1 MTELELQAQ
10 VADYI
15 RLQYPSVIFHSDFGS
30 GIKLTMGQA
39 IKQKRL
45 NGGRRSWP
53 DMFLAEPYVPKATM
67 RLATKKEV
75 KEAEKKLGDLSG
87 LTVTKWIYHY
97 YGLFIELK
105 KEGTRIFKK
114 DGRLVADEHIREQFD
129 MLHDLR
135 ARGYAAEFACGFD
148 EAKKL
153 IDDYMKGRYAHN
165 D

>member
-15 RLQYPSVIFHSDFGS
+15 RLQYPNVIFHSDFGS

-53 DMFLAEPYVPKATM
+53 DMFIAETVISKIRHDDGSHNAY
-67 RLATKKEV
+67 
-75 KEAEKKLGDLSG
+75 SG
-87 LTVTKWIYHY
+87 LFV
-97 YGLFIELK
+97 ELK
-105 KEGTRIFKK
+105 REGTRIFKK
-114 DGRLVADEHIREQFD
+114 DGTLVSDAHIREQFD

-153 IDDYMKGRYAHN
+153 IDDYMKGRYAHV

>member
-10 VADYI
+10 VADYL
-15 RLQYPSVIFHSDFGS
+15 RLQYPDVIFHSDFGS

-45 NGGRRSWP
+45 NGGRRAWP
-53 DMFLAEPYVPKATM
+53 DMFLAEPMARKIDLSKDSPFDKAT
-67 RLATKKEV
+67 
-75 KEAEKKLGDLSG
+75 KL
-87 LTVTKWIYHY
+87 VMYA
-97 YGLFIELK
+97 GLFIELK
-105 KEGTRIFKK
+105 REGTRIFKK
-114 DGRLVADEHIREQFD
+114 DGKLVADEHIREQFD

-135 ARGYAAEFACGFD
+135 AKGYAAEFACGFD

-153 IDDYMKGRYAHN
+153 IDDYMKGRYAHV

>member
-15 RLQYPSVIFHSDFGS
+15 RLQYPDVIFHSDFGS

-53 DMFLAEPYVPKATM
+53 DMFLAEPKGKY
-67 RLATKKEV
+67 
-75 KEAEKKLGDLSG
+75 S
-87 LTVTKWIYHY
+87 
-97 YGLFIELK
+97 GLFIELK
-105 KEGTRIFKK
+105 REGTRIFKK
-114 DGRLVADEHIREQFD
+114 DGALVADEHIREQFD

-135 ARGYAAEFACGFD
+135 RKGYAAEFACGFD

-153 IDDYMKGRYAHN
+153 IDDYMKGRYAHA

>member
-1 MTELELQAQ
+1 MREIDLQAQ

-15 RLQYPSVIFHSDFGS
+15 RLQYPTVIFHSDFGS

-53 DMFLAEPYVPKATM
+53 DMFIAEPKDSEIRKGGTI
-67 RLATKKEV
+67 TF
-75 KEAEKKLGDLSG
+75 
-87 LTVTKWIYHY
+87 WHNN
-97 YGLFIELK
+97 GLFIELK
-105 KEGTRIFKK
+105 KEGTRIFKR
-114 DGRLVADEHIREQFD
+114 DGKLVADEHIREQFD

-135 ARGYAAEFACGFD
+135 DRGYAAEFGIGF
-148 EAKKL
+148 EATKKL
-153 IDDYMKGRYAHN
+153 IDSYMRGKYVHN

>member
-15 RLQYPSVIFHSDFGS
+15 RLKYPSVIFHSDFGS

-39 IKQKRL
+39 IRQKRL

-53 DMFLAEPYVPKATM
+53 DMLLAEP
-67 RLATKKEV
+67 R
-75 KEAEKKLGDLSG
+75 GD
-87 LTVTKWIYHY
+87 YHA
-97 YGLFIELK
+97 LFIELK
-105 KEGTRIFKK
+105 REGTRIFKK
-114 DGRLVADEHIREQFD
+114 DGALVADEHIREQFD

-135 ARGYAAEFACGFD
+135 RKGYAAEFGIGFD
-148 EAKKL
+148 ATKKL
-153 IDDYMKGRYAHN
+153 IDDYMKGRYAHA